1 MLRLQDSGNLVFLFC
16 FLIMPSRVREQA
28 GHVPASYFQV
38 VPNRFNIEAVTT
50 NTLIEGDAMANPA
63 PVELFILLYINQR
76 YSLYIYIY
84 KKYFV

>member
-1 MLRLQDSGNLVFLFC
+1 
-16 FLIMPSRVREQA
+16 MPSRVREKA